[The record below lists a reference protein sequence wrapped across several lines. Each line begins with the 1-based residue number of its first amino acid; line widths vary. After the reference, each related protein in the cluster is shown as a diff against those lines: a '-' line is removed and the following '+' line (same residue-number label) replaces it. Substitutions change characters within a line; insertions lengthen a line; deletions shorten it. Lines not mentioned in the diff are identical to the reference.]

1 VIVYRW
7 TSFVTNRC
15 ADSTGELVSWRPL
28 RLGTAAN
35 TTNDCHLALSTGD
48 IELAV
53 EGVDEACSR
62 ALERWKRISAM
73 ESPTG
78 WVYRV
83 AINHA
88 RRVARRRSM
97 EQRFFESKCQCP
109 TFPPRWRDLEVSRVT
124 VGTSTT
130 SCHVASRRRNERERD
145 WHGVGISRGTVQALC
160 TTPSAIGP
168 PARRR
173 KRTLGDYACHN

>member
-1 VIVYRW
+1 MDIVSGQRIGL
-7 TSFVTNRC
+7 VQK
-15 ADSTGELVSWRPL
+15 GELVFVESFDAWYSREHDRMIATL
-28 RLGTAAN
+28 V
-35 TTNDCHLALSTGD
+35 LSTGD

-88 RRVARRRSM
+88 RRVARRKNM
-97 EQRFFESKCQCP
+97 EQRVFRKQAP
-109 TFPPRWRDLEVSRVT
+109 MPDLPSPAGELWELVASLSERQRQV
-124 VGTSTT
+124 VMLR
-130 SCHVASRRRNERERD
+130 HVAEMKENEI
-145 WHGVGISRGTVQALC
+145 GTVLGISRGTV
-160 TTPSAIGP
+160 SS
-168 PARRR
+168 
-173 KRTLGDYACHN
+173 TLHDAHQRLGRLLSDDKEL

>member
-1 VIVYRW
+1 MDIVSGQSIAFIQRGEMV
-7 TSFVTNRC
+7 FVETFDAWYSREHDRMI
-15 ADSTGELVSWRPL
+15 AT
-28 RLGTAAN
+28 
-35 TTNDCHLALSTGD
+35 LALSTGD

-62 ALERWKRISAM
+62 ALERWKRISVM

-97 EQRFFESKCQCP
+97 EQRVFRKQVP
-109 TFPPRWRDLEVSRVT
+109 IPDLPAPAGEIWKLVASLSE
-124 VGTSTT
+124 TSTT
-130 SCHVASRRRNERERD
+130 SCHVASRRRHERERD
-145 WHGVGISRGTVQALC
+145 RHGVGYQSRDGFKHF
-160 TTPSAIGP
+160 
-168 PARRR
+168 ARRP
-173 KRTLGDYACHN
+173 

>member
-1 VIVYRW
+1 MDIVCGQSIALIQR
-7 TSFVTNRC
+7 
-15 ADSTGELVSWRPL
+15 GELVFVETFDAWYGREHD
-28 RLGTAAN
+28 RMIAT
-35 TTNDCHLALSTGD
+35 LALSTGD

-88 RRVARRRSM
+88 RRVARRRGM
-97 EQRFFESKCQCP
+97 EQRVFRKQVP
-109 TFPPRWRDLEVSRVT
+109 MPDLPAPAGEIWKLVASLSVRQRQV
-124 VGTSTT
+124 VMLR
-130 SCHVASRRRNERERD
+130 HVAEMSENEI
-145 WHGVGISRGTVQALC
+145 GTVLGISRGTVSSTLHDAHQRL
-160 TTPSAIGP
+160 G
-168 PARRR
+168 RL
-173 KRTLGDYACHN
+173 LGDDNEL

>member
-1 VIVYRW
+1 MDIVSGQRIGL
-7 TSFVTNRC
+7 VQK
-15 ADSTGELVSWRPL
+15 GELVFVESFDAWYSREHDRMIATL
-28 RLGTAAN
+28 V
-35 TTNDCHLALSTGD
+35 LSTGD

-88 RRVARRRSM
+88 RRVARRKNM
-97 EQRFFESKCQCP
+97 EQRVFRKQAP
-109 TFPPRWRDLEVSRVT
+109 MPDL
-124 VGTSTT
+124 
-130 SCHVASRRRNERERD
+130 
-145 WHGVGISRGTVQALC
+145 
-160 TTPSAIGP
+160 PS
-168 PARRR
+168 PAGE
-173 KRTLGDYACHN
+173 LW

>member
-1 VIVYRW
+1 MDIVCGQTVALIQR
-7 TSFVTNRC
+7 
-15 ADSTGELVSWRPL
+15 GELVFVETFEAWYSREHE
-28 RLGTAAN
+28 RMIAT
-35 TTNDCHLALSTGD
+35 LALSTGD

-88 RRVARRRSM
+88 RRVAPQKYGTAGFSKASANARPSRS
-97 EQRFFESKCQCP
+97 
-109 TFPPRWRDLEVSRVT
+109 RWRDLEVSRVT

-145 WHGVGISRGTVQALC
+145 WHGVGYKSRDGFKHSARRQ
-160 TTPSAIGP
+160 SAIGP